1 MPNGIYDKGRQA
13 FLDADID
20 WSADTIR
27 CILVD
32 TGAYTPD
39 LTLHDFLDD
48 IPGGARIG
56 TPVTLASKTSTNGV
70 ADAADI
76 SFTGLSS
83 APTIEALV
91 IYKWTGVDATSAL
104 IAYVDTATGLPVAAG
119 ATQVD
124 VTWDNGANKIF
135 KL

>member
-1 MPNGIYDKGRQA
+1 MANALYGKGREA
-13 FLDADID
+13 FGNAGIN
-20 WSADTIR
+20 WGSDTIKA
-27 CILVD
+27 ILVD
-32 TGAYTPD
+32 TGAYTVSID
-39 LTLHDFLDD
+39 VHDNLDD
-48 IPGGARIG
+48 IPAGARVG
-56 TPVTLASKTSTNGV
+56 TAVTLTSKTNTLGV
-70 ADAADI
+70 MDAADI

-91 IYKWTGVDATSAL
+91 IYKDTGVESTSTL
-104 IAYVDTATGLPVAAG
+104 IAYIDTATGLPVSAG